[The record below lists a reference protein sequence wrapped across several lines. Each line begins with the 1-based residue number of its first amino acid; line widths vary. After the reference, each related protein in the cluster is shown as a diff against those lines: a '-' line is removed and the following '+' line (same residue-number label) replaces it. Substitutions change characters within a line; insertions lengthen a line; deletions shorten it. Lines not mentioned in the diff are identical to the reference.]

1 MNKIV
6 IFAVMIIV
14 ASSSYVYSQDAG
26 GGENIARPLD
36 EVAQPAD
43 TDSKP
48 VIYVHEDCPHCQ
60 DVEDFVA
67 ANDLGD
73 MVQYMQLKDN
83 EDNLTKLTDLW
94 AEYNVP
100 GDGPAWPIMFYVDSE
115 GVSTYSLGSD
125 PIIEVLAE
133 KFNIDIPDEVV
144 TPDQNSNSTLMIFGG
159 LILAAIFGFGV
170 VNIATGKKSK

>member
-1 MNKIV
+1 MNKLMNKIV

-60 DVEDFVA
+60 DVEDFVVRI
-67 ANDLGD
+67 DRCDRRLS
-73 MVQYMQLKDN
+73 
-83 EDNLTKLTDLW
+83 
-94 AEYNVP
+94 
-100 GDGPAWPIMFYVDSE
+100 DGAGARRRLRRRRRRALQIHARLPRRLHA
-115 GVSTYSLGSD
+115 
-125 PIIEVLAE
+125 
-133 KFNIDIPDEVV
+133 
-144 TPDQNSNSTLMIFGG
+144 
-159 LILAAIFGFGV
+159 GFR
-170 VNIATGKKSK
+170 IATHARARAQQAGARIAAGMAAAAGELI